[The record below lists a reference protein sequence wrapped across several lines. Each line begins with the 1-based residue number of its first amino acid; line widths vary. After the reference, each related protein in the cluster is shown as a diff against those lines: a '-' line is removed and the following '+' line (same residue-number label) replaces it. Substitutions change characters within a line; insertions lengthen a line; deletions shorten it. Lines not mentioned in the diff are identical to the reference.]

1 MVLSVSP
8 ALRWML
14 VAGLKKAKNLA
25 GQESSEPIQIPCIL
39 CSITLIRLLDLGR
52 TFRCLSCIIDDARVR
67 ELARTIQKV
76 SLLVL
81 DACSVYAA

>member
-1 MVLSVSP
+1 MDACCGS
-8 ALRWML
+8 
-14 VAGLKKAKNLA
+14 KK
-25 GQESSEPIQIPCIL
+25 GEESSGTGVLRPIQIPCIL

-81 DACSVYAA
+81 DACSVYAAWRRFTGVER

>member
-1 MVLSVSP
+1 M
-8 ALRWML
+8 ML
-14 VAGLKKAKNLA
+14 VAGLEKAENPA
-25 GQESSEPIQIPCIL
+25 GRGVLRLIQIPCIL

-67 ELARTIQKV
+67 ELGRTIQKV

-81 DACSVYAA
+81 DACSVYAPWRAIYRS